1 MSHSPPMPLAD
12 SGQRLSDVVAHAGH
26 LLPAQGPIGVFVHH
40 NTLHAFQHLPFHEAL
55 STASATFETEAY
67 LPEARYR
74 ELYRRGRI
82 TDGDLKAVLAER
94 DAEGTPVELAPVQLS
109 GLELEL
115 LALLHP
121 LPVETAA
128 SLRWRMSELS
138 ASYRLRSDVPR
149 EARQR
154 LLKRST
160 EGLRRWMDRV
170 GRDWTMTDL
179 AVALLDPSL
188 EVTLRASAAEP
199 ARAMPVEAA
208 LRRLGIPDTL
218 TASYVEQVKKR
229 LPGVTGLTV
238 EGWLGAEATL
248 VVDALASAFGGNG
261 GWSSLR
267 ERLERQPESFA
278 VSALWAACRNPVLS
292 AKTGSEEKP
301 RPGEE
306 RTHREELR
314 TATGEDINDLV
325 NPQLIRACSAFLD
338 EGVSHWNMPDREH
351 GLYAAWSAMK
361 RTGLGLLPDWL
372 EGLKEELREVEQAG
386 KSSRDV
392 VLAAIEELGVP
403 EAQWEAYVSRV
414 LLSLPGWAGM
424 MYRLETNPADRP
436 AGAPPA
442 RLMDYLAVRLTLERY
457 ALRAVARRR
466 LGHRGPLSG
475 LREAS
480 RRAAA
485 HLPPALERPE
495 EEGSWRLFQLL
506 QLAGLSAM
514 ELADVPVARRQA
526 LLAWLESFD
535 ENARRRV
542 WQEAYEHHYRMD
554 IAQGLAQNRLRP
566 ESART
571 VKDARFQVMF
581 CIDDREEAIR
591 RHFEELDPRH
601 DTFGVAGFFGVAID
615 YHGLDDA
622 RPASLCPV
630 VVTPAHVVEEH
641 PHPDHGHVAESRARL
656 RAVWARFDHWL
667 HNSSHALELGWLL
680 TPLLGLLSALLL
692 SLHVFV
698 PRWVDRTRRALS
710 ARMLPTP
717 RTRLTSLRS
726 AEESALVASV
736 TEKARG
742 FTIAE
747 KAARVAT
754 TLENIGLVDGFAG
767 LVVLLGHG
775 AVSVNNP
782 HQSAYDCGAC
792 GGRHG
797 GPNARLFAEMANRPE
812 VRAKL
817 RERGIHIPDTTWF
830 LGGQHNTTHDEVV
843 LYDTEHVPEAL
854 AGEFAA
860 LRKALDE
867 ARTLSAHER
876 CRRFESAPLGL
887 SPAAALRHV
896 EGRAA
901 DLSQA
906 RPELGHVTNAS
917 CVVGRRSLTRGL
929 FLDRRAFL
937 VSYDPTR
944 DDANGTILERILLAV
959 GPVGAGI
966 NLEYY
971 FSCVDNDRYG
981 CGTKLPHNLTGL
993 LGVMDGVES
1002 DLRTGLPR
1010 QMIEIHEPVR
1020 LLIVVEASVA
1030 LLSAIYARQPMLR
1043 ELIGNEWVQL
1053 VSVDPKTGEQQ
1064 RFTTRGF
1071 VPLTPPSEPLPVVAT
1086 SPEWYRGQRDFL
1098 SPALIDKTRAAPSAR
1113 ARRVSSS
1120 SGESVHAAQ

>member
-1 MSHSPPMPLAD
+1 LGA
-12 SGQRLSDVVAHAGH
+12 VVAHAGH

-55 STASATFETEAY
+55 TAASATFETEAY
-67 LPEARYR
+67 LPESRYR
-74 ELYRRGRI
+74 ELYQRGRI
-82 TDGDLKAVLAER
+82 TDEDLKAALAER
-94 DAEGTPVELAPVQLS
+94 EAGEPWADMAPVQLS
-109 GLELEL
+109 RLELEL

-121 LPVETAA
+121 LPPETAS
-128 SLRWRMSELS
+128 SLRWRMAELS
-138 ASYRLRSDVPR
+138 AAYRLRPDVP
-149 EARQR
+149 EAARQR

-160 EGLRRWMDRV
+160 AGLRQWMDRV
-170 GRDWTMTDL
+170 GREWTMTEL
-179 AVALLDPSL
+179 AVALREPSL
-188 EVTLRASAAEP
+188 ELAIRAAAAEP
-199 ARAMPVEAA
+199 HRAMAPEAA

-218 TASYVEQVKKR
+218 AASYLEQVKRR
-229 LPGVTGLTV
+229 LAGGTTVLTV

-248 VVDALASAFGGNG
+248 AVDALAAAFGGDG
-261 GWSSLR
+261 SLRSLR
-267 ERLERQPESFA
+267 ERLERQPEAFA
-278 VSALWAACRNPVLS
+278 VSALWAACRTPLPPAN
-292 AKTGSEEKP
+292 ARAEEKLDSKT
-301 RPGEE
+301 E
-306 RTHREELR
+306 RTHRELLR
-314 TATGEDINDLV
+314 AATGEDVNDLV
-325 NPQLIRACSAFLD
+325 HPQLIRACSAFLD

-361 RTGLGLLPDWL
+361 RTGLGVLPDWL
-372 EGLKEELREVEQAG
+372 EGLKEELSEAAHAG
-386 KSSRDV
+386 RSARDV
-392 VLAAIEELGVP
+392 VLAALEELGVP
-403 EAQWEAYVSRV
+403 EAQWEPYLTRV
-414 LLSLPGWAGM
+414 LLALPGWAGM
-424 MYRLETNPADRP
+424 MNRLEHNPADRP

-442 RLMDYLAVRLTLERY
+442 RLMDFLAVRLTLERY

-466 LGHRGPLSG
+466 LDYRGPLAG
-475 LREAS
+475 LREIA
-480 RRAAA
+480 RRAAT
-485 HLPPALERPE
+485 HPPPALERPA
-495 EEGSWRLFQLL
+495 EEGNWRLFQLL
-506 QLAGLSAM
+506 QLTGLSAM
-514 ELADVPVARRQA
+514 ELADFPLARRQA
-526 LLAWLESFD
+526 LLAWLEAFD

-542 WQEAYEHHYRMD
+542 WQEAYEHHYRMEVL
-554 IAQGLAQNRLRP
+554 QGLAQNRLRP
-566 ESART
+566 ESARA

-591 RHFEELDPRH
+591 RHFEELDARH
-601 DTFGVAGFFGVAID
+601 ETFGVAGFFGVAID

-622 RPASLCPV
+622 LPASLCPV
-630 VVTPAHVVEEH
+630 VVTPAHVVREH
-641 PHPDHGHVAESRARL
+641 AHPEHGHQAEARARL
-656 RAVWARFDHWL
+656 RALWARFDHGL
-667 HNSSHALELGWLL
+667 HSGSHALELGWLL
-680 TPLLGLLSALLL
+680 TPLLGVLSALLL
-692 SLHVFV
+692 PLHIFF
-698 PRWVDRTRRALS
+698 PRAVDRMRQGLS
-710 ARMLPTP
+710 AKILPAP
-717 RTRLTSLRS
+717 RTVLASLREQEE
-726 AEESALVASV
+726 AEAASV
-736 TEKARG
+736 SEKARG

-747 KAARVAT
+747 KAARVAA
-754 TLENIGLVDGFAG
+754 TLENVGLVDGFAP

-812 VRAKL
+812 VRATL

-830 LGGQHNTTHDEVV
+830 IGGLHNTTTDEVV
-843 LYDTEHVPEAL
+843 LYDTEHLPSAL
-854 AGEFAA
+854 KTEFVALRAA
-860 LRKALDE
+860 LDT

-917 CVVGRRSLTRGL
+917 CVVGRRSLTRSL

-944 DDANGTILERILLAV
+944 DNANGSILERILLAV

-981 CGTKLPHNLTGL
+981 CGTKLPHNLTGM

-1043 ELIGNEWVQL
+1043 ELIGNEWVHL
-1053 VSVDPKTGEQQ
+1053 VSVDPSTGEQQ
-1064 RFTTRGF
+1064 RFTPRGF
-1071 VPLTPPSEPLPVVAT
+1071 QPVTPPGAPLPVVA
-1086 SPEWYRGQRDFL
+1086 SSADWYRGHRDFL
-1098 SPALIDKTRAAPSAR
+1098 PPALIDTTEGRPRAVRRAPGP
-1113 ARRVSSS
+1113 
-1120 SGESVHAAQ
+1120 SGDSVHAAV

>member
-1 MSHSPPMPLAD
+1 MNHSPPTPAAD
-12 SGQRLSDVVAHAGH
+12 RGQRLNAVVAHAGH

-55 STASATFETEAY
+55 TTASATFETEAY
-67 LPEARYR
+67 LPESRYR

-82 TDGDLKAVLAER
+82 TDEDLKAALAER
-94 DAEGTPVELAPVQLS
+94 DAGGMQGDMAPVQLS
-109 GLELEL
+109 RLELEL

-121 LPVETAA
+121 LPEETAA
-128 SLRWRMSELS
+128 SLRWRLAELS
-138 ASYRLRSDVPR
+138 ASYRFRPDVP
-149 EARQR
+149 EAARQR

-160 EGLRRWMDRV
+160 EGLRGWMDRV
-170 GRDWTMTDL
+170 GQDWTMTDL
-179 AVALLDPSL
+179 AVALLEPSL
-188 EVTLRASAAEP
+188 GVSIRAAAAEP
-199 ARAMPVEAA
+199 RRAMSPEAA
-208 LRRLGIPDTL
+208 LRELGIPDTL
-218 TASYVEQVKKR
+218 AATYVQQVKR
-229 LPGVTGLTV
+229 QLGGTTALTV
-238 EGWLGAEATL
+238 EGWLEAEATL
-248 VVDALASAFGGNG
+248 AVDALATAFGGSG
-261 GWSSLR
+261 GLGSLR

-278 VSALWAACRNPVLS
+278 VSALWAACRTPLMP
-292 AKTGSEEKP
+292 AKTGAEEKLE
-301 RPGEE
+301 PGQE

-314 TATGEDINDLV
+314 AATGEDVNDLV

-351 GLYAAWSAMK
+351 GLYAAWSVMK

-372 EGLKEELREVEQAG
+372 EGLKEELSQTEHAG
-386 KSSRDV
+386 RSARDV
-392 VLAAIEELGVP
+392 VLAALDELGVP
-403 EAQWEAYVSRV
+403 EAQWEPYVTRV
-414 LLSLPGWAGM
+414 LLALPGWAGM
-424 MYRLETNPADRP
+424 MHRLEHNPADRP
-436 AGAPPA
+436 VGAPPA
-442 RLMDYLAVRLTLERY
+442 RLMDFLAVRLTLERY

-466 LGHRGPLSG
+466 LDYRGPLSG
-475 LREAS
+475 LREQA

-485 HLPPALERPE
+485 HQPPALERPA

-506 QLAGLSAM
+506 QLAGLSAL
-514 ELADVPVARRQA
+514 ELADFPLDRRQA
-526 LLAWLESFD
+526 LLAWLERFD

-542 WQEAYEHHYRMD
+542 WQEAYEHHYRME
-554 IAQGLAQNRLRP
+554 IVQGVAQNRLRP

-571 VKDARFQVMF
+571 VKAARFQVMF

-591 RHFEELDPRH
+591 RHLEELDPRYE
-601 DTFGVAGFFGVAID
+601 TFGVAGFFGVAID

-622 RPASLCPV
+622 RPAALCPV

-641 PHPDHGHVAESRARL
+641 PHPEHGQRAEDRARL
-656 RAVWARFDHWL
+656 RALWARFDHWL
-667 HNSSHALELGWLL
+667 HNSSHALEFGWLL
-680 TPLLGLLSALLL
+680 MPLLGLLSALLL
-692 SLHVFV
+692 PLHIFF
-698 PRWVDRTRRALS
+698 PRRVDRIRRALS
-710 ARMLPTP
+710 ARMLPAP
-717 RTRLTSLRS
+717 RTRLASLREQEV
-726 AEESALVASV
+726 ATTALVS
-736 TEKARG
+736 EKARG

-747 KAARVAT
+747 KAARVAA
-754 TLENIGLVDGFAG
+754 TLENVGLVDGFAP

-817 RERGIHIPDTTWF
+817 RERGIHIPESTWF
-830 LGGQHNTTHDEVV
+830 IGGQHNTTNDEVA
-843 LYDTEHVPEAL
+843 LYDTEHVPAAL
-854 AGEFAA
+854 NGELAA
-860 LRKALDE
+860 LRGALDT

-876 CRRFESAPLGL
+876 CRRFESAPLSL

-917 CVVGRRSLTRGL
+917 CVVGRRALTRGL

-944 DDANGTILERILLAV
+944 DDAHGTILERILLAV

-1064 RFTTRGF
+1064 RFTPRGF
-1071 VPLTPPSEPLPVVAT
+1071 QPLTPPSALLPVVAS
-1086 SPEWYRGQRDFL
+1086 SPEWYRGHRDFL
-1098 SPALIDKTRAAPSAR
+1098 PPALIDKTLAGPPT
-1113 ARRVSSS
+1113 ARRVLSP
-1120 SGESVHAAQ
+1120 SGESVHAAH